1 MKKTTLCRL
10 LALLLTLSLLAGVLA
25 GCTAAPASSDSDTPD
40 ADTSQSEPATP
51 ADDTQPENTDAT
63 AQSES
68 TDAADA
74 AQPADAPY
82 TFTDVLGHE
91 VTLTSWQRV
100 ASLYGSFAETW
111 MLAGGSLVGV
121 TSDAVEERAL
131 DLGEDVAIVG
141 TVKEA
146 NLEEILAVQPDFLIL
161 SADTPT
167 QVDLHEALTAAGI
180 PHAYY
185 RVDTFEEYLA
195 MLQQFCTLTGRQ
207 DLYEQNGE
215 AVRRQIDT
223 VLAAVEG
230 QPAPSVLLLRA
241 FSSGAKAK
249 GDDNLTGVILRDL
262 GADNLVTRH
271 ESLLEDISLE
281 EIIDADPDYIFVTI
295 MGASEDKA
303 LGYLAENLESSPAW
317 QGLTAVQ
324 NDHYILLP
332 KDLFHYKPNARW
344 GESYVYLAKILYPQ
358 LADTLE

>member
-1 MKKTTLCRL
+1 
-10 LALLLTLSLLAGVLA
+10 
-25 GCTAAPASSDSDTPD
+25 
-40 ADTSQSEPATP
+40 
-51 ADDTQPENTDAT
+51 
-63 AQSES
+63 
-68 TDAADA
+68 
-74 AQPADAPY
+74 
-82 TFTDVLGHE
+82 
-91 VTLTSWQRV
+91 
-100 ASLYGSFAETW
+100 
-111 MLAGGSLVGV
+111 
-121 TSDAVEERAL
+121 
-131 DLGEDVAIVG
+131 
-141 TVKEA
+141 
-146 NLEEILAVQPDFLIL
+146 
-161 SADTPT
+161 
-167 QVDLHEALTAAGI
+167 
-180 PHAYY
+180 
-185 RVDTFEEYLA
+185 